1 MLDGPLFSTCLRNQM
16 LGLVVKVL
24 RRAGRSR
31 GQTDLIEPQS
41 VDVLAA
47 AHAMKTVLFGCTM
60 TTT

>member
-1 MLDGPLFSTCLRNQM
+1 M

-24 RRAGRSR
+24 RRAGKSR
-31 GQTDLIEPQS
+31 GQTGLIEPQS